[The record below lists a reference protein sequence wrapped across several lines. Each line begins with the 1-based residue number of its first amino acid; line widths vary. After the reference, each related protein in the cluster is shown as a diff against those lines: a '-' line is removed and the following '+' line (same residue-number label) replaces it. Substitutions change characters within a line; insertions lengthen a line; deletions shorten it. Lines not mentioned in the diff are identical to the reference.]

1 MGKAIDALFDAMLAI
16 EEDGKLFL
24 DEAFM
29 NSVFDKIYHDE
40 HGDPAPLPPLQEAMN
55 YQFKE
60 KQTNAIDGSKVLP
73 YDNINAEMFY
83 PECQKN
89 RDTTHC
95 VQEMAQ
101 SAIAPAIMGELWD
114 PKKAL
119 SDYVTSIGGKFSWGQ
134 TSEEEHQVCIGKN
147 ATNDPAESPFASLT
161 QQLQFFGRVL
171 GIHTSAIGHAR
182 INGDFKRDHNKS
194 ANDDA
199 YFKLSKEER
208 ESLLT
213 YALKASPA
221 VCIEEKVLIID

>member
-1 MGKAIDALFDAMLAI
+1 MVLKSVEMVALCRLMAILHFKSCMPLRWLAGNTQYVGQLGYDWSTRSMGKAIDALFDAMLAI

-101 SAIAPAIMGELWD
+101 SAIAPAIMGEL
-114 PKKAL
+114 
-119 SDYVTSIGGKFSWGQ
+119 
-134 TSEEEHQVCIGKN
+134 
-147 ATNDPAESPFASLT
+147 
-161 QQLQFFGRVL
+161 
-171 GIHTSAIGHAR
+171 
-182 INGDFKRDHNKS
+182 
-194 ANDDA
+194 
-199 YFKLSKEER
+199 
-208 ESLLT
+208 
-213 YALKASPA
+213 
-221 VCIEEKVLIID
+221 